1 MALGLREHFLLRD
14 DVVFLNHGS
23 FGACPRPIFED
34 YQFWQLEL
42 EKQPVEFMDQH
53 RRSLKL
59 IRNVREQL
67 GTFVGSHP
75 NNLVGVTNATTGL
88 NIVARSLPL
97 QEGDEILTTDH
108 EYGALEKTWN
118 FIARKTGAK
127 YIHADVPLPLA
138 SAAEFTEAIWSKV
151 TSKTKILFLS
161 HLTSATALT
170 LPI

>member
-67 GTFVGSHP
+67 GAFVGSHP

-108 EYGALEKTWN
+108 EYGALEKPGPSLLERRGQSTFMLMFRCHWL
-118 FIARKTGAK
+118 
-127 YIHADVPLPLA
+127 LPLNLLKP
-138 SAAEFTEAIWSKV
+138 SGQKSQLKPRSSF
-151 TSKTKILFLS
+151 
-161 HLTSATALT
+161 
-170 LPI
+170 